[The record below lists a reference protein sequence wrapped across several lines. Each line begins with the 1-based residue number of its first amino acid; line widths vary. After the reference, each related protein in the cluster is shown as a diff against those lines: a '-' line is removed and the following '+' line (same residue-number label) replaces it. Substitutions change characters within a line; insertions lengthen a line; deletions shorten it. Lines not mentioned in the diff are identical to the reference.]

1 MNQKEQVIEAMK
13 NNGGYATLQQLNVLV
28 DVSKWKSKTP
38 YASIRRIVQVN
49 NEFFKIKPGLWALR
63 EYEKCVFDK
72 FEIKKGDKKSEDYF
86 THGYYQGILIEMGN
100 MHHYETY
107 VPAQDKNRRFLET
120 PLKEIA
126 TVPELPN
133 FSYDYILRKAKT
145 VDVIWFN
152 ERMLPYRF
160 YEVEHSTDIKNSLNK
175 FFELQDFRT
184 DYYIIADD
192 SRKKQFY
199 DIMECSIY
207 SPIRD
212 YVKFFSY
219 ENLVKQY
226 ESERSLVETI

>member
-1 MNQKEQVIEAMK
+1 
-13 NNGGYATLQQLNVLV
+13 
-28 DVSKWKSKTP
+28 
-38 YASIRRIVQVN
+38 
-49 NEFFKIKPGLWALR
+49 
-63 EYEKCVFDK
+63 
-72 FEIKKGDKKSEDYF
+72 
-86 THGYYQGILIEMGN
+86 
-100 MHHYETY
+100 
-107 VPAQDKNRRFLET
+107 
-120 PLKEIA
+120 
-126 TVPELPN
+126 
-133 FSYDYILRKAKT
+133 
-145 VDVIWFN
+145 
-152 ERMLPYRF
+152 MLPYRF